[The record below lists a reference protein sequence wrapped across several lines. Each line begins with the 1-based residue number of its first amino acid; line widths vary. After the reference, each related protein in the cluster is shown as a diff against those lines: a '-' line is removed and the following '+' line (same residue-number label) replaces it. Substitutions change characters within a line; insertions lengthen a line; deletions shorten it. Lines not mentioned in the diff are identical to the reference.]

1 MLNANI
7 LVDQNKTVWTTK
19 VEGGYVGCVKTNNYV
34 CFTVEIFDS
43 ALKAAN
49 RARNLEKNLKNNNT
63 EDNIKNIKISGKTK
77 KNKVTYPRKLYT
89 LGETQTMPLLRFQ
102 EVWVITKDDSFVS
115 NCLDQKN
122 KTLVTYTKSR
132 EEAKFYKDHE
142 IAKMNMR
149 TLKNV
154 VGPGFNL
161 MRLFIKNG

>member
-1 MLNANI
+1 
-7 LVDQNKTVWTTK
+7 
-19 VEGGYVGCVKTNNYV
+19 
-34 CFTVEIFDS
+34 
-43 ALKAAN
+43 
-49 RARNLEKNLKNNNT
+49 
-63 EDNIKNIKISGKTK
+63 
-77 KNKVTYPRKLYT
+77 
-89 LGETQTMPLLRFQ
+89 MPLLRFQ

-122 KTLVTYTKSR
+122 KTLVTYTKNR

-154 VGPGFNL
+154 IGPGFNL